1 MRPVRGKMEAMGKKS
16 IIAGKGKLLVSLTL
30 AGIVG
35 LWRGSALA
43 TVNIQCSGNL
53 DFGTMAPGPGGGVV
67 EVTPNGARSVV
78 SGNVTLMGGAVI
90 VPSCLVTWTMPQP
103 VQISVATASINITN
117 GTDTMTIDDFNIEND
132 GAGPVYISSGSSA
145 PVVDIGASLH
155 VGNPQGAGAYS
166 GTFTVTVSTF

>member
-1 MRPVRGKMEAMGKKS
+1 MEPMGKKS
-16 IIAGKGKLLVSLTL
+16 AIAGKGKLLVSLTL

-43 TVNIQCSGNL
+43 SVNIQCSGNL

-78 SGNVTLMGGAVI
+78 SGNVTIVGDAVI
-90 VPSCLVTWTMPQP
+90 VPSCLVTWTMPQPP

-132 GAGPVYISSGSSA
+132 GAGPVYISYGSSA

>member
-1 MRPVRGKMEAMGKKS
+1 MEAMGKKS
-16 IIAGKGKLLVSLTL
+16 AIAGKGKLLVSLTL

-43 TVNIQCSGNL
+43 SVNIQCSGNL

>member
-1 MRPVRGKMEAMGKKS
+1 MGKKS
-16 IIAGKGKLLVSLTL
+16 AIAGKGKLLVSLTL

-43 TVNIQCSGNL
+43 TVNIHIQCSGNL

-78 SGNVTLMGGAVI
+78 SGNVTIVGDAVI

-132 GAGPVYISSGSSA
+132 GAGPVYISFGSSA